1 MAEEVTTILKIETEV
16 KSVNDLRENIKGLKD
31 RLAQLEI
38 GTKEYKDTLAELS
51 VNQNALKDAMYAT
64 DASMEDVAKSAQG
77 LTTSYNSLVHKMAE
91 LKREFRSTNDEAR
104 RLELGKQIN
113 EINTQLKDMDALQ
126 GNFQRNVGN
135 YKSGLDGLADVLK
148 QMPPT
153 LGATGEQ
160 VKKVGTAVG
169 LLGKQPILG
178 LIGLLAPIIMK
189 ITSELKENDTA
200 IGAVKRGMEALK
212 PVTDF
217 LAGVLQ
223 KIADWLSKAVD
234 WFVDLTKQSGDTF
247 SKIIAGAVGVGN
259 VLLQFVLTP
268 VKSII
273 SAFQGLGNILKD
285 VFTGQFKKIKDDAA
299 DAWNGVKDAFVNGF
313 SFKQNF
319 EEGKRVGEEF
329 LKGLGTVK
337 KKAKDGVKDIVKEG
351 ADEGLAELEKAF
363 DKALAMAEAYHARM
377 RSELNAFEKDAAA
390 DAEALA
396 AEIDALWE
404 AQVEADLKA
413 KAEMEKLAQ
422 ARVETLKA
430 AASGITTILGAI
442 ADAYESEG
450 DESEASANRIKAL
463 RVAAATIDTIS
474 GAIGAFMQAAAN
486 IAPPYGQIVG
496 GIQAAAVVAAGTA
509 QIAKLN
515 AVKVGKGGGSSTPA
529 AVSAPTVSPNIPQY
543 AQITGA
549 SQEDL
554 LNRMAGDQ
562 RVYILQSDIEAAGNA
577 SKTQVRESS
586 F

>member
-1 MAEEVTTILKIETEV
+1 
-16 KSVNDLRENIKGLKD
+16 
-31 RLAQLEI
+31 
-38 GTKEYKDTLAELS
+38 
-51 VNQNALKDAMYAT
+51 
-64 DASMEDVAKSAQG
+64 
-77 LTTSYNSLVHKMAE
+77 
-91 LKREFRSTNDEAR
+91 
-104 RLELGKQIN
+104 
-113 EINTQLKDMDALQ
+113 MDALQ

-160 VKKVGTAVG
+160 IKKVGTAVG

-178 LIGLLAPIIMK
+178 IIGLLAPIIMK

-247 SKIIAGAVGVGN
+247 SKIISGAVGVGN

-268 VKSII
+268 IKSII
-273 SAFQGLGNILKD
+273 SAFKGLGNILKD
-285 VFTGQFKKIKDDAA
+285 VFTGQFKKIKEDAA
-299 DAWNGVKDAFVNGF
+299 DAWNGVKDAFTNGF

-351 ADEGLAELEKAF
+351 ADEGLAELQKAF
-363 DKALAMAEAYHARM
+363 DKALAMAEAYHSRM
-377 RSELNAFEKDAAA
+377 RSELNAFEKDAEE
-390 DAEALA
+390 DAQALA
-396 AEIDALWE
+396 AEIDAIWE

-422 ARVETLKA
+422 ARVETLKT

-463 RVAAATIDTIS
+463 RVAAATIDTIA
-474 GAIGAFMQAAAN
+474 GAIGAFMQASAN

-515 AVKVGKGGGSSTPA
+515 AVKVGKGGSSSTPA

>member
-16 KSVNDLRENIKGLKD
+16 KSVNDLRENIKALKD
-31 RLAQLEI
+31 RLGELEI

-77 LTTSYNSLVHKMAE
+77 LTTSYNSLVHKMAD
-91 LKREFRSTNDEAR
+91 LKREFRSTNDEAK
-104 RLELGKQIN
+104 RLDLGKQIK
-113 EINTQLKDMDALQ
+113 EINDQLKDMDALQ

-160 VKKVGTAVG
+160 IKKVGTAVG

-178 LIGLLAPIIMK
+178 IIGLLAPIIMK

-247 SKIIAGAVGVGN
+247 SKIISGAVGVGN

-268 VKSII
+268 IKSII
-273 SAFQGLGNILKD
+273 SAFKGLGNILKD
-285 VFTGQFKKIKDDAA
+285 VFTGQFKKIKEDAA
-299 DAWNGVKDAFVNGF
+299 DAWNGVKDAFTNGF

-351 ADEGLAELEKAF
+351 ADEGLAELQKAF
-363 DKALAMAEAYHARM
+363 DKALAMAEAYHSRM
-377 RSELNAFEKDAAA
+377 RSELNAFEKDAEE
-390 DAEALA
+390 DAQALA
-396 AEIDALWE
+396 AEIDAIWE

-422 ARVETLKA
+422 ARVETLKT

-463 RVAAATIDTIS
+463 RVAAATIDTIA
-474 GAIGAFMQAAAN
+474 GAIGAFMQASAN

-515 AVKVGKGGGSSTPA
+515 AVKVGKGGSSSTPA

>member
-1 MAEEVTTILKIETEV
+1 
-16 KSVNDLRENIKGLKD
+16 
-31 RLAQLEI
+31 
-38 GTKEYKDTLAELS
+38 
-51 VNQNALKDAMYAT
+51 
-64 DASMEDVAKSAQG
+64 
-77 LTTSYNSLVHKMAE
+77 
-91 LKREFRSTNDEAR
+91 
-104 RLELGKQIN
+104 
-113 EINTQLKDMDALQ
+113 
-126 GNFQRNVGN
+126 
-135 YKSGLDGLADVLK
+135 
-148 QMPPT
+148 
-153 LGATGEQ
+153 
-160 VKKVGTAVG
+160 
-169 LLGKQPILG
+169 
-178 LIGLLAPIIMK
+178 
-189 ITSELKENDTA
+189 
-200 IGAVKRGMEALK
+200 
-212 PVTDF
+212 
-217 LAGVLQ
+217 
-223 KIADWLSKAVD
+223 
-234 WFVDLTKQSGDTF
+234 
-247 SKIIAGAVGVGN
+247 
-259 VLLQFVLTP
+259 
-268 VKSII
+268 
-273 SAFQGLGNILKD
+273 
-285 VFTGQFKKIKDDAA
+285 
-299 DAWNGVKDAFVNGF
+299 
-313 SFKQNF
+313 
-319 EEGKRVGEEF
+319 
-329 LKGLGTVK
+329 
-337 KKAKDGVKDIVKEG
+337 
-351 ADEGLAELEKAF
+351 
-363 DKALAMAEAYHARM
+363 M

-474 GAIGAFMQAAAN
+474 GAIGAFMQASAN

-529 AVSAPTVSPNIPQY
+529 AVSAPTVSPSIPQY

-577 SKTQVRESS
+577 SKT
-586 F
+586 